1 MVQSISKSK
10 GKVYMMALIITIFAS
25 FTTILPNMIK
35 AMTLAVALPMTF
47 YAYGGLLH
55 NGKKPIYLLFGF
67 FLVELLWTAAGY
79 GGLGNM
85 NGVVMTYISLFN
97 YVILSMGLPYLQK
110 RQLRLLF
117 IFFLLCLIEQLIVT
131 SILSQLS
138 PEGIC
143 RTIFAANGEMD
154 GLFAYTGL
162 MDYGFGQCYCALIIT
177 FAVLCFEHPNRF
189 VKALSLIVL
198 LAIVYVLYRN
208 TVTTSLLIGLVFCV
222 FVVVYYVSKGNK
234 SRIIAIS
241 AIIALLLVPSAFLS
255 DFFSDVGGKMEN
267 RGMAEKFE
275 NISDSM
281 HGEKTGQVEGRSSR
295 YEKSISVFLRNPV
308 LGLAEKG
315 EEFANDRTPGNHSTL
330 LDLLAYYGLFALF
343 LFAAWRRGAKET
355 KKQLSG
361 LLKGSWSIC
370 MLSIVLLSIVKGGI
384 HIYIM
389 FLTFIILKILYLYM
403 DRIKV
408 INN

>member
-1 MVQSISKSK
+1 M
-10 GKVYMMALIITIFAS
+10 YMMALIITIFAS
-25 FTTILPNMIK
+25 FTTILPNVIK
-35 AMTLAVALPMTF
+35 AMALAAALLMTL
-47 YAYGGLLH
+47 YAYGSLLR
-55 NGKKPIYLLFGF
+55 NGKQPLYLLLGF
-67 FLVELLWTAAGY
+67 FVVELLWTAAGY

-97 YVILSMGLPYLQK
+97 YVILSMGLPYLQR

-131 SILSQLS
+131 SILSQLT
-138 PEGIC
+138 PEGLC
-143 RTIFAANGEMD
+143 RTIFSANGEMD

-162 MDYGFGQCYCALIIT
+162 MDYGSGQCYCALIVT
-177 FAVLCFEHPNRF
+177 FAILCIEHPNRF
-189 VKALSLIVL
+189 IKGLSLIIL

-208 TVTTSLLIGLVFCV
+208 TVTTSLLIGLVFCL
-222 FVVVYYVSKGNK
+222 FVVVYYVSRGNK

-241 AIIALLLVPSAFLS
+241 AIIALLLIPSAFLS
-255 DFFSDVGGKMEN
+255 DFFSDIGGKMEN

-275 NISDSM
+275 NISESM
-281 HGEKTGQVEGRSSR
+281 QGEKTGQVEGRSSR

-315 EEFANDRTPGNHSTL
+315 EEFANDRTPGNHSTF
-330 LDLLAYYGLFALF
+330 LDMLAYYGVFALF
-343 LFAAWRRGAKET
+343 LFAAWKRGTKET

-370 MLSIVLLSIVKGGI
+370 MLSLVLLSIVKGSI
-384 HIYIM
+384 HLYIM
-389 FLTFIILKILYLYM
+389 FLTFIILKILFLYM
-403 DRIKV
+403 NSIKEV
-408 INN
+408 KYL